1 MTRERVAVLGGAGF
15 LGSHLVDR
23 LVADGHGVLVV
34 DDLSSG
40 HLDNLAEAR
49 RHGGVGFHSL
59 SVDQNGFGAALARFA
74 PTVVYL
80 LADPEVPDG
89 GAGDPVGTVTRHV
102 GRVASMAEVARE
114 CEARLVTAVRAL
126 DLYGAV
132 ARQPV
137 QERQRPHPLHA
148 RGAATYAALRYV
160 EARLGRSWCALA
172 TGTVYGGRQRPDVA
186 GAVLPATVS
195 DMLRRRTPTVAGDP
209 DASHDWLYVDDA
221 VDALVR
227 ACGAGTGLVNVGT
240 GIATPLA
247 EVVGL
252 AADACSYLGKVAYTS
267 PATAEPAELR
277 LDPTHAGAVLDW
289 QPYTTVADGIPA
301 AVTSIVR
308 RAPFRD

>member
-1 MTRERVAVLGGAGF
+1 MTRTGGVAVLGGAGF

-23 LVADGHGVLVV
+23 LVTDGRGVLVV
-34 DDLSSG
+34 DDLSTG
-40 HLDNLAEAR
+40 HLDNLADAR

-74 PTVVYL
+74 PSVVYL

-89 GAGDPVGTVTRHV
+89 GASDPVGTVTRHV
-102 GRVASMAEVARE
+102 GRVAAMAEIART
-114 CEARLVTAVRAL
+114 CDARLVIAARGL

-160 EARLGRSWCALA
+160 EARLGRTWCALVL
-172 TGTVYGGRQRPDVA
+172 GTVYGGRQRAPGALLPEVA
-186 GAVLPATVS
+186 A
-195 DMLRRRTPTVAGDP
+195 DMMRRRTPTIAGDP
-209 DASHDWLYVDDA
+209 DACHDWLYVDDA
-221 VDALVR
+221 VDALAR
-227 ACGAGTGLVNVGT
+227 ACDTGTGLVNVGT

-267 PATAEPAELR
+267 SPAPEPAEFR
-277 LDPTHAGAVLDW
+277 LDPTHAGEVLGW
-289 QPYTTVADGIPA
+289 QPYTSLRDGVPD
-301 AVTSIVR
+301 AVTSMVKYRLI
-308 RAPFRD
+308 